1 MLECDV
7 RGFDNYRV
15 VQHTVLENDDLKTV
29 NTAKQPNAVVPHDG
43 GDAVLRDGWVQ
54 ATLPKLSWNV
64 IRLQS
69 VKA

>member
-1 MLECDV
+1 M
-7 RGFDNYRV
+7 